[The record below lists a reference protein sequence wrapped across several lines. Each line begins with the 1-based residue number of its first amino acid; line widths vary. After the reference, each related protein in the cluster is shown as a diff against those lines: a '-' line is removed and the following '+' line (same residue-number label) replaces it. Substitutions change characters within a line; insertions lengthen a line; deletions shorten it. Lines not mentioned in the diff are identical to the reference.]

1 MRPGWAESW
10 VERNLMRLSKGK
22 CRVLHLG
29 RNNHMHQYR
38 LGDELLEMN
47 SAEKDLEVLVANG
60 WAVIDQQLTNG

>member
-1 MRPGWAESW
+1 
-10 VERNLMRLSKGK
+10 MRLSKGK
-22 CRVLHLG
+22 CRILHLG